1 MRYNELRDTL
11 LRALRDS
18 RFRVI
23 GRPSETI
30 DLTTTTRRYETFLE
44 DVAVQRAEPFYVAAS
59 VTFQWDPFESTRTYT
74 NEDDLISE
82 LLGRDEETLDT
93 MPPCHAASGSTS
105 SSKRACR
112 TRYKCPCS
120 AWTDGGRGLTRHTK
134 ASTLFCRRRRPSIEA
149 DPSWSRGGEAL
160 WPSSR
165 SARRRVR
172 FFCEWCL
179 CLHGNP

>member
-59 VTFQWDPFESTRTYT
+59 E
-74 NEDDLISE
+74 
-82 LLGRDEETLDT
+82 
-93 MPPCHAASGSTS
+93 
-105 SSKRACR
+105 
-112 TRYKCPCS
+112 
-120 AWTDGGRGLTRHTK
+120 
-134 ASTLFCRRRRPSIEA
+134 
-149 DPSWSRGGEAL
+149 
-160 WPSSR
+160 
-165 SARRRVR
+165 
-172 FFCEWCL
+172 
-179 CLHGNP
+179 